1 MSMTN
6 AAAILQDQL
15 KRVKFRM
22 QILDLIEDR
31 LREMKALAQRVAW
44 HDLNQGEIDIIQKRV
59 NELAGE
65 ITFLERLEAPDLI
78 H

>member
-1 MSMTN
+1 MSKE
-6 AAAILQDQL
+6 AESLQEQL

-44 HDLNQGEIDIIQKRV
+44 HDLDQGEIDIIQKRV
-59 NELAGE
+59 NELADE
-65 ITFLERLEAPDLI
+65 INFLERLEAPDLI